1 MLLAS
6 MLGSPQVCSGVSSS
20 ALQRQIAHAT
30 CAYGFHCQFKV
41 VPTKQCECGNRFH
54 TQCLSLSFQ
63 DAETQVDGHVNMH
76 QCNLDSCSLQHAG
89 QNADED
95 SPAKR
100 TREKKG
106 ALNAEHKNIR
116 GKSVTRGSVQYL
128 HMQECLVYAAVEV
141 SQQDFEGGSMCYEG
155 TLMFGLSPRT
165 R

>member
-1 MLLAS
+1 M
-6 MLGSPQVCSGVSSS
+6 
-20 ALQRQIAHAT
+20 
-30 CAYGFHCQFKV
+30 V

-63 DAETQVDGHVNMH
+63 DAETQVDSHVNMD

-106 ALNAEHKNIR
+106 ALNADS
-116 GKSVTRGSVQYL
+116 G
-128 HMQECLVYAAVEV
+128 QER
-141 SQQDFEGGSMCYEG
+141 YEG
-155 TLMFGLSPRT
+155 KRAIPAHAGMFGVCGR
-165 R
+165 